1 MTEIK
6 AKLNNLRI
14 SPRKA
19 RLVADLVRNKKANE
33 AEKLLKFVYK
43 KSAEPFLKLLKSA
56 IANAKNNFNLHEE
69 GLFVKELKVDK
80 GRVLKRFM
88 PRARGVAKRINKRT
102 SHISLILDNIQNQ
115 KKLKVKSQKIASPAG
130 RSKI

>member
-6 AKLNNLRI
+6 AKLNNLRV

-33 AEKLLKFVYK
+33 AEKLLKFAYK

-56 IANAKNNFNLHEE
+56 VANAKNNFNLHEE
-69 GLFVKELKVDK
+69 GLFVKELRVDK

-102 SHISLILDNIQNQ
+102 SHIYLVLSENQNQ
-115 KKLKVKSQKIASPAG
+115 GNSKS
-130 RSKI
+130 

>member
-6 AKLNNLRI
+6 AKLNNLKV

-19 RLVADLVRNKKANE
+19 RLVADLVRNKKIDE
-33 AEKLLKFVYK
+33 AEKLLKFSYK

-56 IANAKNNFNLHEE
+56 VFNAKNNFNIEE
-69 GLFVKELKVDK
+69 DGLFVKELKVDK
-80 GRVLKRFM
+80 GRTLKRWM

-102 SHISLILDNIQNQ
+102 SHISLILSENQNQ
-115 KKLKVKSQKIASPAG
+115 GNIKS
-130 RSKI
+130 